1 MTTDTGSVVISRAG
15 TDPDWRAHM
24 SDHMS
29 TRPQRIEVILRS
41 ERRRRWSLEQK
52 QSIVAESLA
61 ANVSMPAIARKH
73 GIGTGQLYGWC
84 HQLLGSR
91 PAEAA
96 GFARVALVGEPRRLA
111 GPVCVPSASYLSE
124 KFLAR
129 HGASRIRL
137 VLAAGEQE
145 PRWNGRLDHLGMCA
159 WIKGG
164 CDPRTDGCAQD
175 GMLAPAG
182 W

>member
-111 GPVCVPSASYLSE
+111 GPVCVPSAGPS
-124 KFLAR
+124 
-129 HGASRIRL
+129 GRIEIVLPGGPSVRVDAQVDEQAL
-137 VLAAGEQE
+137 RRVLAVLRG
-145 PRWNGRLDHLGMCA
+145 
-159 WIKGG
+159 
-164 CDPRTDGCAQD
+164 
-175 GMLAPAG
+175 
-182 W
+182 